1 MSFGK
6 ALVSAMVTKARNLKK
21 PRRGPALSKQM
32 LLPLPLPL
40 VKDLSLVSHLALASF
55 QSGHGSQHLLYQL
68 IRTTYLS
75 ARSNLK
81 WNEGL
86 GAGTYQLYCDAEREM
101 EAIAA
106 GRASGGPWTLSEN
119 ASSVLEKIVCIYD
132 VQLSGISGGL
142 FTRCHA
148 KLEQLLGML
157 VVRSGK
163 ALLQCDQTRSADK
176 THGD

>member
-1 MSFGK
+1 
-6 ALVSAMVTKARNLKK
+6 
-21 PRRGPALSKQM
+21 M

-40 VKDLSLVSHLALASF
+40 VQDLSLVSHLALASF

-75 ARSNLK
+75 SLV
-81 WNEGL
+81 WIEGL
-86 GAGTYQLYCDAEREM
+86 GTGTYQLYCDAEQEI

-106 GRASGGPWTLSEN
+106 VRASGGPWTLSED

-142 FTRCHA
+142 FTRCQA
-148 KLEQLLGML
+148 TLEQLLGML
-157 VVRSGK
+157 VVRSGE
-163 ALLQCDQTRSADK
+163 ALLRGEHTGSADQI
-176 THGD
+176 TGD

>member
-6 ALVSAMVTKARNLKK
+6 AQVSAMVTKARNLKK

-55 QSGHGSQHLLYQL
+55 QSGHGSQRLLYQL

-75 ARSNLK
+75 YLM

-86 GAGTYQLYCDAEREM
+86 GAGNYQLYCDAEREM

-106 GRASGGPWTLSEN
+106 VHAGGGPWTLSED
-119 ASSVLEKIVCIYD
+119 ASSILEKIVCIYD
-132 VQLSGISGGL
+132 AQLGGISGGL
-142 FTRCHA
+142 FTRCQA
-148 KLEQLLGML
+148 RLEQLLGML
-157 VVRSGK
+157 VVSSGE
-163 ALLQCDQTRSADK
+163 ALLQHERIQKRR
-176 THGD
+176 

>member
-1 MSFGK
+1 M
-6 ALVSAMVTKARNLKK
+6 
-21 PRRGPALSKQM
+21 
-32 LLPLPLPL
+32 
-40 VKDLSLVSHLALASF
+40 
-55 QSGHGSQHLLYQL
+55 
-68 IRTTYLS
+68 
-75 ARSNLK
+75 

-106 GRASGGPWTLSEN
+106 VRASGGPWTLSEN

-157 VVRSGK
+157 VVRSGE
-163 ALLQCDQTRSADK
+163 ALLR
-176 THGD
+176 GDHTGSTD

>member
-1 MSFGK
+1 
-6 ALVSAMVTKARNLKK
+6 
-21 PRRGPALSKQM
+21 M
-32 LLPLPLPL
+32 LLPLPSPL

-75 ARSNLK
+75 YLM

-86 GAGTYQLYCDAEREM
+86 GTGTYQLYCDAEREI

-106 GRASGGPWTLSEN
+106 VRASGGPWTLNGN
-119 ASSVLEKIVCIYD
+119 ASSILERIVCIYD

-142 FTRCHA
+142 FTRCRA

-157 VVRSGK
+157 VVRSGE
-163 ALLQCDQTRSADK
+163 ALLQGDHTESADK
-176 THGD
+176 ITGE

>member
-1 MSFGK
+1 MSFGE
-6 ALVSAMVTKARNLKK
+6 ALVSPMVTKTRNLRR
-21 PRRGPALSKQM
+21 PRHRPALSKQM

-40 VKDLSLVSHLALASF
+40 AKDLSLVSHLALASF

-75 ARSNLK
+75 YLM

-86 GAGTYQLYCDAEREM
+86 GAGTYQLYCDAEREI

-106 GRASGGPWTLSEN
+106 VRAGGGPWPWTLSEN
-119 ASSVLEKIVCIYD
+119 ARSILEKIVCIYD

-157 VVRSGK
+157 VVRSGE
-163 ALLQCDQTRSADK
+163 ALPRGDHTESADK
-176 THGD
+176 ITGE

>member
-1 MSFGK
+1 
-6 ALVSAMVTKARNLKK
+6 MVTNARNLKK

-75 ARSNLK
+75 YLM

-86 GAGTYQLYCDAEREM
+86 GAGTYQLYCDAEREI

-106 GRASGGPWTLSEN
+106 GRAGGGPWTLSED
-119 ASSVLEKIVCIYD
+119 ASSMLEKIVCIYD
-132 VQLSGISGGL
+132 AQLSGISGGL

-148 KLEQLLGML
+148 KLEQRLGML

-163 ALLQCDQTRSADK
+163 GLLQCDQTPCADK
-176 THGD
+176 TDGD

>member
-1 MSFGK
+1 MSFGT

-55 QSGHGSQHLLYQL
+55 QSGHGSQRLLYQL

-75 ARSNLK
+75 YLM

-86 GAGTYQLYCDAEREM
+86 GAGNYQLYCYSGGEI
-101 EAIAA
+101 EAVAA
-106 GRASGGPWTLSEN
+106 VRAGGGPWTLSED
-119 ASSVLEKIVCIYD
+119 ASSILEKIVCIYD

-142 FTRCHA
+142 FTRCRA

>member
-1 MSFGK
+1 M
-6 ALVSAMVTKARNLKK
+6 VSKSRDRKN
-21 PRRGPALSKQM
+21 PRHGPALSKQM

-40 VKDLSLVSHLALASF
+40 VNELSLVSHLALASF
-55 QSGHGSQHLLYQL
+55 QSGSQHLLYQL

-75 ARSNLK
+75 YLM

-86 GAGTYQLYCDAEREM
+86 GAGTYQLYCDAEREI

-106 GRASGGPWTLSEN
+106 VRANSGPWTLSEN

-132 VQLSGISGGL
+132 VQLGNIPGGL

-148 KLEQLLGML
+148 KLEQLLAML
-157 VVRSGK
+157 VVRSGE
-163 ALLQCDQTRSADK
+163 ALLRGDHIGSADK
-176 THGD
+176 ITGY